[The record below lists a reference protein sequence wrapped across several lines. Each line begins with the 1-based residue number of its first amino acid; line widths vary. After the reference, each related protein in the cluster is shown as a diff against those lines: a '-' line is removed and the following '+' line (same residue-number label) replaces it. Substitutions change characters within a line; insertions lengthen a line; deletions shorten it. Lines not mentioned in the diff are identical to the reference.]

1 MNMST
6 KERLKKYVKSQ
17 GLTISAFEKAIN
29 VSNGYINSISKGIGG
44 ENLMAIIEKS
54 PNLNINWLLT
64 GEGEMFKRT
73 EKGGISQTISGDNN
87 TMSGND
93 TYIGNNDKETIKE
106 LKERLSEAE
115 RKLEEKDQQISKLI
129 NVIEKLN
136 SI

>member
-1 MNMST
+1 VNEFKGIRSPRDFA
-6 KERLKKYVKSQ
+6 KKGLGWQSSEKINRLKDANKKPSVDI
-17 GLTISAFEKAIN
+17 LLEISNKFEN
-29 VSNGYINSISKGIGG
+29 INS
-44 ENLMAIIEKS
+44 E
-54 PNLNINWLLT
+54 WLLT
-64 GEGEMFKRT
+64 GKGEMLKKN
-73 EKGGISQTISGDNN
+73 EKGDINQTISGDNN

-93 TYIGNNDKETIKE
+93 TYMSSSDRETIKE

>member
-64 GEGEMFKRT
+64 GEGEML
-73 EKGGISQTISGDNN
+73 KGGISQTISGDNN

>member
-1 MNMST
+1 MIVERIRKIIDYKKIST
-6 KERLKKYVKSQ
+6 RQFCIEVGVANGFLDKVKDVGSEKLLKILNTYPE
-17 GLTISAFEKAIN
+17 L
-29 VSNGYINSISKGIGG
+29 
-44 ENLMAIIEKS
+44 S
-54 PNLNINWLLT
+54 PEWLLT
-64 GEGEMFKRT
+64 GKGDMLKKN

-93 TYIGNNDKETIKE
+93 TYMGSSDKETISQ
-106 LKERLSEAE
+106 LKERLAEAE

>member
-64 GEGEMFKRT
+64 GEGEMLKKMR
-73 EKGGISQTISGDNN
+73 
-87 TMSGND
+87 
-93 TYIGNNDKETIKE
+93 KEALIKLFRE
-106 LKERLSEAE
+106 ITTLCRAM
-115 RKLEEKDQQISKLI
+115 ILI
-129 NVIEKLN
+129 
-136 SI
+136 